1 MGRLVD
7 IAKKIEGLE
16 KMYYDEIVKARE
28 EHESVVN
35 RHFLE
40 MSEEEIEKDEAEP
53 LVEALRKLQQ
63 RISECCWRL
72 NVLYEEYKL

>member
-35 RHFLE
+35 RYFLE

-53 LVEALRKLQQ
+53 LVEALRKLQ
-63 RISECCWRL
+63 RRVDECCWRL